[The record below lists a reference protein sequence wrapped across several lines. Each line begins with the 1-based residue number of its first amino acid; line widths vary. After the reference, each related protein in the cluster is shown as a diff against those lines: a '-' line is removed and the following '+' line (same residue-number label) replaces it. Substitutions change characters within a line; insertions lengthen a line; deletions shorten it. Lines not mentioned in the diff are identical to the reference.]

1 MRPFPAGPATRSALY
16 LLGLLAAL
24 KALSLVLMA
33 QAVASMLAGLAAHD
47 PAWADQLVLGVA
59 GAVLRSLTVWAQSV
73 ASRRA
78 ALGVKEELRSQLL
91 EQALRNGTRSAGP
104 ADGGLAVLAT
114 RGLDALDNYY
124 TQFLPALVNCAA
136 IPLLLGAR
144 ILFADW
150 ISAVVIVLTV
160 PLVPLFM
167 VLIGRYTE
175 DRVREA
181 QSALARLSGHMLEL
195 AKGLPVLVGLGRAT
209 AQRKALEDM
218 SEEYRSRTMGTLRT
232 AFLSAL
238 ALELIATISVAVVA
252 VFIGVR
258 LVHGD
263 MALEAGLLALILA
276 PDCYLPLREL
286 GTAHHASDEGRAA
299 LAETTA
305 VLADPGASPLVPTPA
320 AGAAAG
326 AEGQSADLAAA
337 GVPAGGPPAVTVDG
351 LTVRFGGRTEA
362 AVGPLSFTADAGR
375 ITALDGPSGAGKS
388 TVLGV
393 LAGTVGTAASTVVSG
408 RIGGFTTAQVA
419 WVPQHPVMVAP
430 TVLDEIRLYLGIP
443 VYGPDAEAAAAG
455 APGSLPGSA
464 ATARMSVRNPAGTP
478 ANLPVGPAGDA
489 AALRCLAAVAAE
501 HLAAKHPAE
510 LSPGELR
517 RVALARGLAR
527 IEAGATVLLLD
538 EPTAHLDRSSATV
551 VNGALAGLRGRV
563 TVLLVAHDR
572 QTRELADRLVAV
584 APHGG
589 VHRGIE
595 HTDRVALTASA
606 GGDTE
611 VHAAAVLPPS
621 TVRAAA
627 AAPVAV
633 SASTAAT
640 LPNQT
645 TAPAAATSVGGTPVA
660 EPDPARTGAAPGTP
674 AAPST
679 QSAPHAGSVV
689 VRLRRLLAPVAG
701 RFAAAGAVGTL
712 AALFA
717 VALAGLSGWLI
728 IRASEQPPI
737 LYLLT
742 AIVGVRFFGVGRAGL
757 RYAERLLLHDAVF
770 AALTRLR
777 GRLWESLSRR
787 ALSVRRLLQGGN
799 VLGTVVD
806 DVDTLRDLLPR
817 VVLPPVTAV
826 AVAVTA
832 VVGIGFLLPAALPAV
847 AAAALLSI
855 IVAPALALA
864 ADRMSAGTE
873 QQLRSGVLR
882 DVAAALDARA
892 ELHANGVTAPV
903 LGAISR
909 ADRSATA
916 ASQRSAWA
924 EGLGQSLTV
933 LACAGAALASA
944 VLAAP
949 LALSGA
955 VEPATVAVVVLV
967 QLALVEPYAAITTG
981 VRQYPAL
988 RAVLRR
994 ISEAGVLDAEADS
1007 GPEGGEAADGGLVP
1021 RAARPD
1027 GEPGIELV
1035 DLAAGWPGGGNVFNG
1050 LTAAAGPGR
1059 WLAVT
1064 GASGSGKST
1073 LLAVTLGFLPATS
1086 GDLFLT
1092 GRAAWCPQEAH
1103 LFDSTIRGNLLLARP
1118 GAAVET
1124 ESGRG
1129 NTAGDAV
1136 RARDA
1141 ARGGEAA
1148 PSGGAPAAGGGA
1160 PAGSDE
1166 QMRAALDA
1174 VGLGPVLARLEDG
1187 LDTRI
1192 GPGGA
1197 FLSGGERQRLAVART
1212 LMTGADVILLD
1223 EPTAHLDAAAGRL
1236 MLTELR
1242 DGLKDRTVVLVTH
1255 NPDDIDVADIRLD
1268 LDAAAALGGN
1278 PVAAAVLARG

>member
-1 MRPFPAGPATRSALY
+1 MRPQFPEGPANRAALY

-24 KALSLVLMA
+24 KALSLVLIG
-33 QAVASMLAGLAAHD
+33 QAVASMLAGLIANDAA
-47 PAWADQLVLGVA
+47 WGDQLYWGAAGVA
-59 GAVLRSLTVWAQSV
+59 LRSLTVWVQAV

-78 ALGVKEELRSQLL
+78 ALGVKEELRARLL
-91 EQALRNGTRSAGP
+91 ARALRNGTRSAGP
-104 ADGGLAVLAT
+104 SDGGLAILAT
-114 RGLDALDNYY
+114 RGLDALDSYY

-144 ILFADW
+144 ILYADW
-150 ISAVVIVLTV
+150 ISAVVVVLTV

-167 VLIGRYTE
+167 ILIGRYTD

-209 AQRKALEDM
+209 AQRRALEDL
-218 SEEYRSRTMGTLRT
+218 SEEYRHRTMVTLRT

-305 VLADPGASPLVPTPA
+305 VLEAPEPTPLRPAGPA
-320 AGAAAG
+320 AGAAGTA
-326 AEGQSADLAAA
+326 SA
-337 GVPAGGPPAVTVDG
+337 PARPPALTVAG
-351 LTVRFGGRTEA
+351 LTVRYGGRTDA
-362 AVGPLSFTADAGR
+362 AVGPLSFTAAPGR

-393 LAGTVGTAASTVVSG
+393 LAGTIGSGDGTDRQTTVTG
-408 RIGGFTTAQVA
+408 RLEGFTTADVA

-430 TVLDEIRLYLGIP
+430 TVLEEVRLYLGAAE
-443 VYGPDAEAAAAG
+443 PDSGKSDSAE
-455 APGSLPGSA
+455 SDSA
-464 ATARMSVRNPAGTP
+464 ESDSGEATAR
-478 ANLPVGPAGDA
+478 
-489 AALRCLAAVAAE
+489 RCLAACAAE

-538 EPTAHLDRSSATV
+538 EPTAHLDRESATAV
-551 VNGALAGLRGRV
+551 SAAIAGLRGRV

-572 QTRELADRLVAV
+572 QTRELADELVGV
-584 APHGG
+584 ATGAMAAGSGPAPAAHAAPAAPAAHAAPAGVSGPGAADFQPAGFQPAGG
-589 VHRGIE
+589 RESGE
-595 HTDRVALTASA
+595 LPAESA
-606 GGDTE
+606 GS
-611 VHAAAVLPPS
+611 AAS
-621 TVRAAA
+621 G
-627 AAPVAV
+627 
-633 SASTAAT
+633 STAA
-640 LPNQT
+640 
-645 TAPAAATSVGGTPVA
+645 
-660 EPDPARTGAAPGTP
+660 
-674 AAPST
+674 
-679 QSAPHAGSVV
+679 
-689 VRLRRLLAPVAG
+689 RLRRLLAPVGA

-742 AIVGVRFFGVGRAGL
+742 AIVGVRFFGIGRAAL
-757 RYAERLLLHDAVF
+757 RYLERLLLHDAVF

-787 ALSVRRLLQGGN
+787 ALSLRRLLQGGN

-806 DVDTLRDLLPR
+806 DVDTVRELLPR
-817 VVLPPVTAV
+817 VVLPPLTAV
-826 AVAVTA
+826 AVAAAAVT
-832 VVGIGFLLPAALPAV
+832 GITLLLPAALPATL
-847 AAAALLSI
+847 AAALLSL
-855 IVAPALALA
+855 VAAPALALA

-873 QQLRSGVLR
+873 QRLRAGVLR
-882 DVAAALDARA
+882 QVAAALDARA
-892 ELHANGVTAPV
+892 ELHANSVSAPV
-903 LGAISR
+903 LAAITR

-924 EGLGQSLTV
+924 EGLGQGLTV
-933 LACAGAALASA
+933 LACGSAALASA

-955 VEPATVAVVVLV
+955 VEASTAAVVVLL
-967 QLALVEPYAAITTG
+967 QLALVEPYAAITTA

-994 ISEAGVLDAEADS
+994 ISEAGVLDDADA
-1007 GPEGGEAADGGLVP
+1007 PGGLVP
-1021 RAARPD
+1021 VAGRP
-1027 GEPGIELV
+1027 GGKPGIELR
-1035 DLAAGWPGGGNVFNG
+1035 DLAAAWPGGPAVFTG
-1050 LTAAAGPGR
+1050 LTATAEPGR
-1059 WLAVT
+1059 WLSVT
-1064 GASGSGKST
+1064 GTSGSGKST
-1073 LLAVTLGFLPATS
+1073 LLAVVLGFLPAAS
-1086 GDLFLT
+1086 GHILLS

-1103 LFDSTIRGNLLLARP
+1103 LFDSTIRGNLLLGLP
-1118 GAAVET
+1118 DGQ
-1124 ESGRG
+1124 RG
-1129 NTAGDAV
+1129 EVAEP
-1136 RARDA
+1136 RLQ
-1141 ARGGEAA
+1141 EALA
-1148 PSGGAPAAGGGA
+1148 
-1160 PAGSDE
+1160 
-1166 QMRAALDA
+1166 A
-1174 VGLGPVLARLEDG
+1174 VGLGPLIGRLEHG

-1212 LMTGADVILLD
+1212 LLTGADVILLD
-1223 EPTAHLDAAAGRL
+1223 EPTAHLDAESGRA
-1236 MLTELR
+1236 MLAELR
-1242 DGLKDRTVVLVTH
+1242 HGLRDRTVVLVTH
-1255 NPDDIDVADIRLD
+1255 NPEDIAAEDQRLD
-1268 LDAAAALGGN
+1268 LDRASAWPAAPAQEPAPL
-1278 PVAAAVLARG
+1278 LARG

>member
-78 ALGVKEELRSQLL
+78 ALGVKEELRARLL
-91 EQALRNGTRSAGP
+91 EQALRKGTRSAGP
-104 ADGGLAVLAT
+104 TDGGLAVLAT

-167 VLIGRYTE
+167 ILIGRYTE
-175 DRVREA
+175 ERVRDA

-195 AKGLPVLVGLGRAT
+195 AKGLPVLVGLGRAS
-209 AQRKALEDM
+209 AQRQALEDM

-238 ALELIATISVAVVA
+238 ALELISTISVAVVA

-286 GTAHHASDEGRAA
+286 GTAHHASDDGRAA

-305 VLADPGASPLVPTPA
+305 VLADPGATPLTPA
-320 AGAAAG
+320 PASGP
-326 AEGQSADLAAA
+326 SA
-337 GVPAGGPPAVTVDG
+337 GPPAVTVDG

-362 AVGPLSFTADAGR
+362 AVGPLSFTAAAGR
-375 ITALDGPSGAGKS
+375 ITALDGASGAGKS

-393 LAGTVGTAASTVVSG
+393 LAGTIGTGAGTVVSG
-408 RIGGFTTAQVA
+408 RLGGFTTAEVA
-419 WVPQHPVMVAP
+419 WVPQHPVMLAS
-430 TVLDEIRLYLGIP
+430 TVLAEIRLYLGVP
-443 VYGPDAEAAAAG
+443 ADEADAAAG
-455 APGSLPGSA
+455 AE
-464 ATARMSVRNPAGTP
+464 
-478 ANLPVGPAGDA
+478 VGAEADA
-489 AALRCLAAVAAE
+489 AAERCLAAVGAG

-527 IEAGATVLLLD
+527 IEAGARVLLLD
-538 EPTAHLDRSSATV
+538 EPTAHLDRRSATL
-551 VNGALAGLRGRV
+551 VNRALAALRGQA

-572 QTRELADRLVAV
+572 HTRDLADTLVAV
-584 APHGG
+584 APG
-589 VHRGIE
+589 
-595 HTDRVALTASA
+595 A
-606 GGDTE
+606 GGHHGSE
-611 VHAAAVLPPS
+611 PPAVAPPLP
-621 TVRAAA
+621 
-627 AAPVAV
+627 
-633 SASTAAT
+633 ASPGGDPGVTPGRPGTGA
-640 LPNQT
+640 
-645 TAPAAATSVGGTPVA
+645 APAAAADSVSSVGSG
-660 EPDPARTGAAPGTP
+660 
-674 AAPST
+674 ST
-679 QSAPHAGSVV
+679 GSVPAQ
-689 VRLRRLLAPVAG
+689 LRRLLAPVTG
-701 RFAAAGAVGTL
+701 RFTAAGVVGTL

-742 AIVGVRFFGVGRAGL
+742 AIVGVRFFGVGRACL
-757 RYAERLLLHDAVF
+757 RYSERLLLHDAVF

-787 ALSVRRLLQGGN
+787 ALSLRRLLQGGN

-806 DVDTLRDLLPR
+806 DVDTVRELLPR
-817 VVLPPVTAV
+817 VVLPPVTAI
-826 AVAVTA
+826 AVAASA
-832 VVGIGFLLPAALPAV
+832 VLGIGLLLPAALPAV

-855 IVAPALALA
+855 VVAPALALA

-873 QQLRSGVLR
+873 QNLRSGVLR
-882 DVAAALDARA
+882 HVAAALDARA
-892 ELHANGVTAPV
+892 ELHANGVSAPV
-903 LGAISR
+903 LDAIGR
-909 ADRSATA
+909 ADRAATA

-924 EGLGQSLTV
+924 EGLGQALTV

-944 VLAAP
+944 LLAAP
-949 LALSGA
+949 LALGGT
-955 VEPATVAVVVLV
+955 VEPETVAVVVLV
-967 QLALVEPYAAITTG
+967 QLALVDPYAAIATA

-988 RAVLRR
+988 RSVMRR
-994 ISEAGVLDAEADS
+994 ISAAGVLDAGDHS
-1007 GPEGGEAADGGLVP
+1007 DPDGGDAAAGGLVHV
-1021 RAARPD
+1021 ASRP
-1027 GEPGIELV
+1027 GGRPGIELV
-1035 DLAAGWPGGGNVFNG
+1035 DLAAAWPGGGNVFSG

-1073 LLAVTLGFLPATS
+1073 LLAAILGFLPATGGHLYLS
-1086 GDLFLT
+1086 

-1118 GAAVET
+1118 EPAPAST
-1124 ESGRG
+1124 DSAQRG
-1129 NTAGDAV
+1129 
-1136 RARDA
+1136 
-1141 ARGGEAA
+1141 
-1148 PSGGAPAAGGGA
+1148 PGGAMVANG
-1160 PAGSDE
+1160 DE
-1166 QMRAALDA
+1166 QMRAALDV
-1174 VGLGPVLARLEDG
+1174 VGLGPMLARLEDG

-1197 FLSGGERQRLAVART
+1197 YLSGGERTRLAVARA

-1223 EPTAHLDAAAGRL
+1223 EPTAHLDAESGRL
-1236 MLTELR
+1236 MLAELR
-1242 DGLKDRTVVLVTH
+1242 DGLRDRTVVLVTH
-1255 NPDDIDVADIRLD
+1255 NPDDIDAADTRLD
-1268 LDAAAALGGN
+1268 LDAAAAAAAAGEGSA
-1278 PVAAAVLARG
+1278 PAAVLARG

>member
-1 MRPFPAGPATRSALY
+1 MRPFPSGPATRSALY

-91 EQALRNGTRSAGP
+91 EQALRNGTRTSGP

-195 AKGLPVLVGLGRAT
+195 AKGLPVLVGLGRAA
-209 AQRKALEDM
+209 AQRRALEDM

-305 VLADPGASPLVPTPA
+305 VLSDPGATPLNPAPAPRACCWATCCQCGRTDRSIRRPHGRRRRTAELHRPCRPDHGPRRGQRCRQEHRARSPRR
-320 AGAAAG
+320 
-326 AEGQSADLAAA
+326 DDW
-337 GVPAGGPPAVTVDG
+337 DG
-351 LTVRFGGRTEA
+351 HGNRRVRTRRRIYDGGGRLGA
-362 AVGPLSFTADAGR
+362 TAPRHGGLHGAGR
-375 ITALDGPSGAGKS
+375 DPPVSRRSHLWTGRRRGRGCSRCSGRTLRLALLPSS
-388 TVLGV
+388 PT
-393 LAGTVGTAASTVVSG
+393 AGTHADVRAS
-408 RIGGFTTAQVA
+408 
-419 WVPQHPVMVAP
+419 
-430 TVLDEIRLYLGIP
+430 
-443 VYGPDAEAAAAG
+443 AE
-455 APGSLPGSA
+455 
-464 ATARMSVRNPAGTP
+464 
-478 ANLPVGPAGDA
+478 GDA
-489 AALRCLAAVAAE
+489 AAQRCLAAVGAE

-527 IEAGATVLLLD
+527 IAAGASVLLLD
-538 EPTAHLDRSSATV
+538 EPTAHLDRGSATM
-551 VNGALAGLRGRV
+551 VNRALAGLRGHV
-563 TVLLVAHDR
+563 TVLLVAHDP
-572 QTRELADRLVAV
+572 QTRELADTLVAV
-584 APHGG
+584 VPRGG
-589 VHRGIE
+589 GHHGIE
-595 HTDRVALTASA
+595 HPDPVPPFSASA
-606 GGDTE
+606 GGDAD
-611 VHAAAVLPPS
+611 VQAAAIRPPS
-621 TVRAAA
+621 VVG
-627 AAPVAV
+627 APTASP
-633 SASTAAT
+633 SATPGASPTSGRPDAGGSTAPSAGSME
-640 LPNQT
+640 
-645 TAPAAATSVGGTPVA
+645 SVGSAGPV
-660 EPDPARTGAAPGTP
+660 T
-674 AAPST
+674 S
-679 QSAPHAGSVV
+679 Q
-689 VRLRRLLAPVAG
+689 LRRLLAPVAG
-701 RFAAAGAVGTL
+701 KFAAAGAVGTL

-787 ALSVRRLLQGGN
+787 ALSLRRLLQGGN

-817 VVLPPVTAV
+817 VVLPPVTAI
-826 AVAVTA
+826 AVAAAA
-832 VVGIGFLLPAALPAV
+832 VFGIGLLVPAALPAV
-847 AAAALLSI
+847 GAAALLSI
-855 IVAPALALA
+855 VVAPALALA
-864 ADRMSAGTE
+864 ADRMSASTE
-873 QQLRSGVLR
+873 QKLRSGVLR
-882 DVAAALDARA
+882 HVAAALDARA
-892 ELHANGVTAPV
+892 ELHANGVSAPV
-903 LGAISR
+903 LGAIGR
-909 ADRSATA
+909 ADRAATA

-924 EGLGQSLTV
+924 EGLGQALTV

-967 QLALVEPYAAITTG
+967 QLALVDPYAAITTA

-988 RAVLRR
+988 RAVMRR
-994 ISEAGVLDAEADS
+994 ISEAGVLEPGEHGAPDNDAAT
-1007 GPEGGEAADGGLVP
+1007 GGLVHV
-1021 RAARPD
+1021 ASRP
-1027 GEPGIELV
+1027 GGGPGIELV
-1035 DLAAGWPGGGNVFNG
+1035 DLAVAWPGGRNVFTG
-1050 LTAAAGPGR
+1050 LTAEAGPGR

-1073 LLAVTLGFLPATS
+1073 LLAAILGFLPAAGGHLYLS
-1086 GDLFLT
+1086 

-1103 LFDSTIRGNLLLARP
+1103 LFDSTIRGNLMLARP
-1118 GAAVET
+1118 EPESARTRADSAQTGSGDAA
-1124 ESGRG
+1124 R
-1129 NTAGDAV
+1129 AGDA
-1136 RARDA
+1136 
-1141 ARGGEAA
+1141 A
-1148 PSGGAPAAGGGA
+1148 PAGNSAAAGG
-1160 PAGSDE
+1160 DE
-1166 QMRAALDA
+1166 QMRAALHA
-1174 VGLGPVLARLEDG
+1174 VGLGPVLARLEEG

-1197 FLSGGERQRLAVART
+1197 FLSGGERTRLAVART

-1223 EPTAHLDAAAGRL
+1223 EPTAHLDAESGRL
-1236 MLTELR
+1236 MLAELR
-1242 DGLKDRTVVLVTH
+1242 EGLRDRTVVLVTH
-1255 NPDDIDVADIRLD
+1255 NPNDIDAADTRLD
-1268 LDAAAALGGN
+1268 LECRAAAA
-1278 PVAAAVLARG
+1278 AAAAGEEPAAGGRAGAGLGRPVSLLP

>member
-1 MRPFPAGPATRSALY
+1 MRPFPAGPSTRSALY

-47 PAWADQLVLGVA
+47 TAWADQLVLGAA
-59 GAVLRSLTVWAQSV
+59 GAVLRSLTVWGQSV

-114 RGLDALDNYY
+114 RGLDALDSYY

-150 ISAVVIVLTV
+150 VSAVVIVLTV

-167 VLIGRYTE
+167 ILIGRYTE
-175 DRVREA
+175 ERVRDA

-195 AKGLPVLVGLGRAT
+195 AKGLPVLVGLGRAS
-209 AQRKALEDM
+209 AQRQALEDM

-238 ALELIATISVAVVA
+238 ALELISTISVAVVA

-258 LVHGD
+258 LVNGD

-286 GTAHHASDEGRAA
+286 GTAHHASDDGRAA

-305 VLADPGASPLVPTPA
+305 VLADPGAAPLDPTPA
-320 AGAAAG
+320 
-326 AEGQSADLAAA
+326 S
-337 GVPAGGPPAVTVDG
+337 VPAAGPPAVTVDG
-351 LTVRFGGRTEA
+351 LTVRFGGRTDA
-362 AVGPLSFTADAGR
+362 AVGPLSFTAAAGQ
-375 ITALDGPSGAGKS
+375 ITALDGASGAGKS

-393 LAGTVGTAASTVVSG
+393 LAGTIGTDAGTAVSG
-408 RIGGFTTAQVA
+408 RLGGFTTADLA
-419 WVPQHPVMVAP
+419 WVPQHPVMLAS
-430 TVLDEIRLYLGIP
+430 TVLDEIRLYLGVP
-443 VYGPDAEAAAAG
+443 ADEAD
-455 APGSLPGSA
+455 A
-464 ATARMSVRNPAGTP
+464 ATAGTEAG
-478 ANLPVGPAGDA
+478 AEADA
-489 AALRCLAAVAAE
+489 AAQRCLAAVGAG

-527 IEAGATVLLLD
+527 IEAGARVLLLD
-538 EPTAHLDRSSATV
+538 EPTAHLDRGSATL
-551 VNGALAGLRGRV
+551 VNQALAGLRGKV

-572 QTRELADRLVAV
+572 HTRDLADTLVAV
-584 APHGG
+584 TPGAGGHHGG
-589 VHRGIE
+589 E
-595 HTDRVALTASA
+595 FPALVPPLPASA
-606 GGDTE
+606 GGE
-611 VHAAAVLPPS
+611 PGVQAAA
-621 TVRAAA
+621 TRAPFLVDA
-627 AAPVAV
+627 AAPGQSQSQSPGPTPTPDTGLVPGRPE
-633 SASTAAT
+633 TC
-640 LPNQT
+640 
-645 TAPAAATSVGGTPVA
+645 TAPAAA
-660 EPDPARTGAAPGTP
+660 
-674 AAPST
+674 
-679 QSAPHAGSVV
+679 AGSVSSIGSGAAGPSGSV
-689 VRLRRLLAPVAG
+689 PAQLRRLLAPVKG

-742 AIVGVRFFGVGRAGL
+742 AIVGVRFFGVGRACL
-757 RYAERLLLHDAVF
+757 RYSERLLLHDAVF

-787 ALSVRRLLQGGN
+787 ALSLRRLLQGGN

-806 DVDTLRDLLPR
+806 DVDTVRELLPR

-826 AVAVTA
+826 AVAAAA
-832 VVGIGFLLPAALPAV
+832 VAGIGLLLPAALPAV

-855 IVAPALALA
+855 VVAPALALA

-873 QQLRSGVLR
+873 QNLRSGVLR
-882 DVAAALDARA
+882 HVAAALDARA
-892 ELHANGVTAPV
+892 ELHANGVSAPV
-903 LGAISR
+903 LNAIGR
-909 ADRSATA
+909 ADRAATA

-924 EGLGQSLTV
+924 EGLGQALTV

-955 VEPATVAVVVLV
+955 VEPETVAVVVLV
-967 QLALVEPYAAITTG
+967 QLAMVDPYAAITTA

-988 RAVLRR
+988 RAVMRR
-994 ISEAGVLDAEADS
+994 ISAAGVLEAGADS
-1007 GPEGGEAADGGLVP
+1007 DADGGAATGGLVP
-1021 RAARPD
+1021 VASRP
-1027 GEPGIELV
+1027 GGRPGIELV
-1035 DLAAGWPGGGNVFNG
+1035 DLAAAWPGGGNVFSG
-1050 LTAAAGPGR
+1050 LTAEAGPGR

-1073 LLAVTLGFLPATS
+1073 LLATVLGFLPAAGGHLYLS
-1086 GDLFLT
+1086 

-1118 GAAVET
+1118 EPAPART
-1124 ESGRG
+1124 DSAQRG
-1129 NTAGDAV
+1129 
-1136 RARDA
+1136 
-1141 ARGGEAA
+1141 
-1148 PSGGAPAAGGGA
+1148 PGGAVVANG
-1160 PAGSDE
+1160 DE
-1166 QMRAALDA
+1166 QMRASLDA
-1174 VGLGPVLARLEDG
+1174 VGLGPMLARLEAG

-1197 FLSGGERQRLAVART
+1197 FLSGGERTRLAVART

-1223 EPTAHLDAAAGRL
+1223 EPTAHLDAESGRL
-1236 MLTELR
+1236 MLAELR
-1242 DGLKDRTVVLVTH
+1242 DGLRDRTVVLVTH
-1255 NPDDIDVADIRLD
+1255 NPDDIDAADTRLD
-1268 LDAAAALGGN
+1268 LDAAAAAAAVGAAGEG
-1278 PVAAAVLARG
+1278 PAAAAVLARG

>member
-59 GAVLRSLTVWAQSV
+59 GAVLRSLTVWAQTV

-78 ALGVKEELRSQLL
+78 ALGVKEELRAQLL

-167 VLIGRYTE
+167 ILIGRYTE
-175 DRVREA
+175 ERVRDA

-195 AKGLPVLVGLGRAT
+195 AKGLPVLVGLGRAS
-209 AQRKALEDM
+209 AQRQALEDM

-238 ALELIATISVAVVA
+238 ALELISTISVAVVA

-305 VLADPGASPLVPTPA
+305 VLADPGAAPLIPAPASAPA
-320 AGAAAG
+320 A
-326 AEGQSADLAAA
+326 
-337 GVPAGGPPAVTVDG
+337 GPPAVTVDG
-351 LTVRFGGRTEA
+351 LAVRFGGRIDA
-362 AVGPLSFTADAGR
+362 AVGPLSFTAAAGK
-375 ITALDGPSGAGKS
+375 ITALDGASGAGKS

-393 LAGTVGTAASTVVSG
+393 LAGTIGTGTGTVVSG
-408 RIGGFTTAQVA
+408 RLGGFTTADVA
-419 WVPQHPVMVAP
+419 WVPQHPVMLAS
-430 TVLDEIRLYLGIP
+430 TVLDEIRLYLGVP
-443 VYGPDAEAAAAG
+443 AYEPGTAAAG
-455 APGSLPGSA
+455 SAVNALAGTAA
-464 ATARMSVRNPAGTP
+464 ATAAGTL
-478 ANLPVGPAGDA
+478 ADTSAGSSAAAEADA
-489 AALRCLAAVAAE
+489 AAQRCLAAVGAE

-527 IEAGATVLLLD
+527 IEAGASVLLLD
-538 EPTAHLDRSSATV
+538 EPTAHLDRGSATM
-551 VNGALAGLRGRV
+551 VNRTLAGLRGQV

-572 QTRELADRLVAV
+572 QTRELADTLVAV
-584 APHGG
+584 SPGAGRHHGSEPPAPIPL
-589 VHRGIE
+589 R
-595 HTDRVALTASA
+595 TASA
-606 GGDTE
+606 EGDPGVQAAAIRPPSVVDAATPGPTPGRLE
-611 VHAAAVLPPS
+611 TDAEPAAAV
-621 TVRAAA
+621 A
-627 AAPVAV
+627 AAP
-633 SASTAAT
+633 
-640 LPNQT
+640 
-645 TAPAAATSVGGTPVA
+645 
-660 EPDPARTGAAPGTP
+660 
-674 AAPST
+674 
-679 QSAPHAGSVV
+679 AGSAGPSGSVPAQ
-689 VRLRRLLAPVAG
+689 LRRLLAPVKG

-742 AIVGVRFFGVGRAGL
+742 AIVGVRFFGVGRACL
-757 RYAERLLLHDAVF
+757 RYSERLLLHDAVF

-777 GRLWESLSRR
+777 GRLWESLSHR
-787 ALSVRRLLQGGN
+787 ALSLRRLLQGGN

-806 DVDTLRDLLPR
+806 DVDTVRELLPR
-817 VVLPPVTAV
+817 VVLPPVTTIAV
-826 AVAVTA
+826 AAAA
-832 VVGIGFLLPAALPAV
+832 VVGIGLLLPAALPAV
-847 AAAALLSI
+847 VAAALLSI

-873 QQLRSGVLR
+873 QKLRSGVLR
-882 DVAAALDARA
+882 HVAAALDARA
-892 ELHANGVTAPV
+892 ELNANGVSAPV
-903 LGAISR
+903 LGAIGR
-909 ADRSATA
+909 ADRAATA

-924 EGLGQSLTV
+924 EGLGQALTV

-955 VEPATVAVVVLV
+955 VEPETVAVVVLV
-967 QLALVEPYAAITTG
+967 QLALVDPYAAISTA

-988 RAVLRR
+988 RAVMRR
-994 ISEAGVLDAEADS
+994 ISEAGVLKSGANAEPDTVDTAT
-1007 GPEGGEAADGGLVP
+1007 GGVVHVASRPGG
-1021 RAARPD
+1021 
-1027 GEPGIELV
+1027 GPGIELV
-1035 DLAAGWPGGGNVFNG
+1035 DLAVAWPGGGNVFTG
-1050 LTAAAGPGR
+1050 LTAEAGPGR

-1073 LLAVTLGFLPATS
+1073 LLAAILGFLPAAGGHLYLS
-1086 GDLFLT
+1086 

-1118 GAAVET
+1118 ET
-1124 ESGRG
+1124 APAS
-1129 NTAGDAV
+1129 TDSTQAG
-1136 RARDA
+1136 
-1141 ARGGEAA
+1141 
-1148 PSGGAPAAGGGA
+1148 SGG
-1160 PAGSDE
+1160 DE

-1174 VGLGPVLARLEDG
+1174 VGLGPLMARLEDG

-1197 FLSGGERQRLAVART
+1197 FLSGGERTRLAVART

-1223 EPTAHLDAAAGRL
+1223 EPTAHLDGESGRL
-1236 MLTELR
+1236 MLAELR
-1242 DGLKDRTVVLVTH
+1242 DGLRDRTVVLVTH
-1255 NPDDIDVADIRLD
+1255 NPDDIDAADTRLD
-1268 LDAAAALGGN
+1268 LDGAAAAAATGHG
-1278 PVAAAVLARG
+1278 PATAAVLARG